1 MRRFVWL
8 NMVSVVILLQSV
20 VGVAAENKGLEALFS
35 RANQAYGEARF
46 QQAADG
52 YQQLIQAGYENGVLF
67 YNLGNA
73 FFRLNQIG
81 RAILNYERA
90 RLLIPRDGDLNFNLR
105 YAHLL
110 VEDIIPESQGFES
123 VKLFWLASMK
133 LEELFWGFA
142 VLNLFFW
149 AILLL
154 RLYLR
159 ADWNFYLLLV
169 FLVFW
174 FIVGLSFGIKWY
186 QVETDD
192 RAVILDQAVNV
203 LAGPD
208 AKDTLLFKLH
218 DGTIVNHERT
228 EEGWHL
234 ISLPDEKRG
243 WVKAEAIERIR
254 R

>member
-1 MRRFVWL
+1 VRRFVWL
-8 NMVSVVILLQSV
+8 IIINLWVLFHPTGGMTAEDQQWKVI
-20 VGVAAENKGLEALFS
+20 FS
-35 RANQAYGEARF
+35 RANQAYKEAHF
-46 QQAADG
+46 QQAAEG
-52 YQQLIQAGYENGVLF
+52 YRQLIRAGYENGVLY

-73 FFRLNQIG
+73 CFRLNQIG
-81 RAILNYERA
+81 QAILNYERA
-90 RLLIPRDGDLNFNLR
+90 RFLIPRDGDLNFNLR
-105 YAHLL
+105 HAHLL

-123 VKLFWLASMK
+123 VKLFWLDSMK

-149 AILLL
+149 ATLLL

-159 ADWNFYLLLV
+159 ADWNFYLLLAL
-169 FLVFW
+169 LVFW
-174 FIVGLSFGIKWY
+174 FIAGLSFGIKWY

-192 RAVILDQAVNV
+192 RAVILEEEVNV

-218 DGTIVNHERT
+218 DGTIVHHERT

-234 ISLPDEKRG
+234 VSLPDEKRG
-243 WVKAEAIERIR
+243 WVKAEAVERIR

>member
-1 MRRFVWL
+1 MRRLICLIIL
-8 NMVSVVILLQSV
+8 NFGGLFQST
-20 VGVAAENKGLEALFS
+20 GTVAAQDQQWETLFS
-35 RANQAYGEARF
+35 RANQAYREARF

-52 YQQLIQAGYENGVLF
+52 YLQLIRSGYENGVLY

-73 FFRLNQIG
+73 CFRLNQIG

-90 RLLIPRDGDLNFNLR
+90 RFLIPRDGDLNFNLR
-105 YAHLL
+105 HAHLL
-110 VEDIIPESQGFES
+110 VEDIIPESQGLES
-123 VKLFWLASMK
+123 VKLFWLDSMK

-142 VLNLFFW
+142 VLNVFFW
-149 AILLL
+149 ATLLL

-159 ADWNFYLLLV
+159 ADWNSYLFLVLLV
-169 FLVFW
+169 LW
-174 FIVGLSFGIKWY
+174 FIAGLSFGIKWY

-192 RAVILDQAVNV
+192 RAVILEQEVNV

-208 AKDTLLFKLH
+208 TNDTLLFKLH
-218 DGTIVNHERT
+218 AGTIVHHKRS
-228 EEGWHL
+228 EEGWFL

-243 WVKAEAIERIR
+243 WVKAEAVERIR

>member
-1 MRRFVWL
+1 MRKFVWL
-8 NMVSVVILLQSV
+8 NIVSVVILLQSV

-35 RANQAYGEARF
+35 RANQAYGETRF

-90 RLLIPRDGDLNFNLR
+90 RFFIPRDGDLNFNLR

-234 ISLPDEKRG
+234 ISLSDEKRG

>member
-81 RAILNYERA
+81 QAILNYERA
-90 RLLIPRDGDLNFNLR
+90 RFLIPRDGDLNFNLR
-105 YAHLL
+105 HAHLL
-110 VEDIIPESQGFES
+110 IEDIIPESQGFES
-123 VKLFWLASMK
+123 VKLFWIDSMK

-142 VLNLFFW
+142 VLNVFFW
-149 AILLL
+149 TILLL

-169 FLVFW
+169 LLVFW
-174 FIVGLSFGIKWY
+174 FIAGLSFGIKWY

-192 RAVILDQAVNV
+192 RAVILEQAVNV

-208 AKDTLLFKLH
+208 TKDTLLFKLH
-218 DGTIVNHERT
+218 AGTIVNHERT